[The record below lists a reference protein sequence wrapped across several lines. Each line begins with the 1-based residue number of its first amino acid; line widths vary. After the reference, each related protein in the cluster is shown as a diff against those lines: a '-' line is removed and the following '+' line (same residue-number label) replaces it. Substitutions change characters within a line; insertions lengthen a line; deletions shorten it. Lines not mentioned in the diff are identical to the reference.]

1 MKNYQS
7 FQLLSNSFLSTSL
20 LGSSKKTEHMLG
32 FGAKQIASIIYTK
45 TPFLSP
51 LTLPVPYFFLS
62 RY

>member
-51 LTLPVPYFFLS
+51 LTLPVHYFFLS